1 MKFAGSLALVANMAF
16 AATFSEL
23 GGFGGFGDDAGF
35 SSGFDMESYFNNSDF
50 KADDSKGSD
59 KPQSSSWS
67 DSIGDSIISENI
79 KKGTDGTTV
88 TTQKVCKPGDE
99 DSMHCRMIQVTN
111 LGQGD
116 ADLLMNNDD
125 DKNMSGL
132 KLIENTSAME
142 NNGEQNSNLLAGLLA
157 NLGNITGLE
166 GDDKQ
171 QKAADGQSKIEEIAA
186 KLNIV
191 DDSIK
196 ATVSMSKEANP
207 EQYGIED
214 SQVEDII

>member
-111 LGQGD
+111 LGQGN
-116 ADLLMNNDD
+116 ADLLMNDDD

-142 NNGEQNSNLLAGLLA
+142 NNGE
-157 NLGNITGLE
+157 
-166 GDDKQ
+166 
-171 QKAADGQSKIEEIAA
+171 
-186 KLNIV
+186 
-191 DDSIK
+191 
-196 ATVSMSKEANP
+196 
-207 EQYGIED
+207 
-214 SQVEDII
+214 